1 MVELQHG
8 QQPAELIAFN
18 QNNPN
23 ATPADLNSSGFNA
36 IKPVIK
42 QALHRDQA
50 GLCVYCE
57 KQLEANEGQIEHIKP
72 KAAHSQGQTAYPQLA
87 FTYTNFAHGCANNK
101 TCGQTK
107 KSGLLPIEPAPGC
120 NTQWQLSTTGS
131 IEPIHGLTRANAHN
145 VRKTRDMLRLN
156 DAGLMKER
164 EDWLNQLIHVAKIV
178 PQDINAFLAQSPFR
192 YILRTAL

>member
-8 QQPAELIAFN
+8 QQPADLIVFN
-18 QNNPN
+18 QQNPN
-23 ATPADLNSSGFNA
+23 ATPADFNGSGFHA
-36 IKPVIK
+36 IKLVIK

-57 KQLEANEGQIEHIKP
+57 KRLEANEGQIEHIKP
-72 KAAHSQGQTAYPQLA
+72 KATHSQGQTPYPQLA
-87 FTYTNFAHGCANNK
+87 FTYSNFAHGCTNNK

-120 NTQWQLSTTGS
+120 NAQWQLSTTGS
-131 IEPIHGLTRANAHN
+131 IEPIHGLTRANVHD
-145 VRKTRDMLRLN
+145 VRKTRDMLQLN

-164 EDWLNQLIHVAKIV
+164 EDWLKQLVNVAQTV
-178 PQDINAFLAQSPFR
+178 PQGIDVFLEQSPFR
-192 YILRTAL
+192 YILRTAI